1 MRLVVILCKV
11 LGILGLTY
19 SQRCLL
25 AILEV
30 DRQEAEVNRQEAE
43 VDLQEDLQVEA
54 EVVSAKCL
62 LATLEEEDTLQGLVL
77 KSTACR
83 R

>member
-1 MRLVVILCKV
+1 MRLVVTLCKV
-11 LGILGLTY
+11 LGILGLTS

-43 VDLQEDLQVEA
+43 VDLQEDLQVEVA
-54 EVVSAKCL
+54 SVKEEV
-62 LATLEEEDTLQGLVL
+62 EDSLQGSALR
-77 KSTACR
+77 STTCR